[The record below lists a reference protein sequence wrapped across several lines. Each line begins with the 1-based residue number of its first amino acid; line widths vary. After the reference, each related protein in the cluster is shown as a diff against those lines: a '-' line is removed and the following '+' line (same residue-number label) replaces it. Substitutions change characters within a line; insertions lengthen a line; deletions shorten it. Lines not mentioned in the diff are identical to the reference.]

1 MDISFTDKSSSSYEK
16 FNHDLEQEQLAKRS
30 LQGADNGKGAHLTTD
45 SLETPLEVL
54 ISVHSQAADSNQPS
68 LVPLARTAFEEESQ
82 KTDPSR
88 DYYLQRRESLPPM
101 LKHKLNEDEKQ
112 PLEERDPDLLAL
124 DASLHQEAYLVTF
137 ANQLTLLKVT
147 PEQLS
152 THTQQEYALLNLVQ
166 QETRAMGV
174 QTLHALERYV
184 DLLGVDAP
192 GREALHQVSN
202 QLKESIAFLSVI
214 KPFKQSDNQ

>member
-16 FNHDLEQEQLAKRS
+16 FNHDLEQEQLLKKTP
-30 LQGADNGKGAHLTTD
+30 QGAETGRGANLTAD
-45 SLETPLEVL
+45 SLETPLEV
-54 ISVHSQAADSNQPS
+54 IMSVHSQETDSNQPS

-112 PLEERDPDLLAL
+112 PLGVRDPDLLAL
-124 DASLHQEAYLVTF
+124 DVSLHQEADLVTF
-137 ANQLTLLKVT
+137 ANQLALLKVP

-152 THTQQEYALLNLVQ
+152 AHTQQEYTLLNLVQ
-166 QETRAMGV
+166 QETRALGV
-174 QTLHALERYV
+174 QTLQTLERYV
-184 DLLGVDAP
+184 GLLGMDESS
-192 GREALHQVSN
+192 REALYQVSN
-202 QLKESIAFLSVI
+202 QLKESITLLTSI
-214 KPFKQSDNQ
+214 EHFKKSEKE